1 MAKIPRY
8 EEQVRLDSFGPS
20 QMYSGREARM
30 TGEALANLGQDLGQF
45 AGKLDA
51 YRTAKDTADES
62 IFAKEWKD
70 NADIIAQNAKQA
82 IETNADG
89 KVSSDGKNILPIYDG
104 AFEELRAQ
112 ALQIP
117 DERRR
122 RIALNAI
129 GMGQTSYRKDMQGLS
144 ETTYNAHMFR
154 SAEKSMN
161 VSSAKAFNDP
171 AMARAQIKEYTEFIN
186 KIPAGVENKAKM
198 IKEAEKSIALAAV
211 SRFQEDGNYK
221 KAKELINGELSE
233 YFTTEDR
240 VKLLEKNESEYKQDV
255 TFKSTLEAQERAEKR
270 NKFADMK
277 TDNMSKAYDMIVSD
291 DPVQRANGFKQA
303 KDLLRSG
310 AIELKDFNNLTKTGQ
325 AMQYQDSDSE
335 FLRMTDKLVSGEDT
349 GNFTDDVMANS
360 KLHPKQARQ
369 LLMQYNSLR
378 KGRTADPEKKTKMA
392 GGTKFIKDAFPVS
405 SFDRITD
412 ETYKKN
418 AMAAKAT
425 QLYLKALE
433 AGEKDPYKAAVKAVK
448 EVDPHNKMVAVFSG
462 DTAGALTKRKP
473 QDVRGELFEIKKQ
486 LTILRE
492 RSPKEADE
500 YAKKMK
506 KTVEGKMQELK
517 ALEQEADI
525 VRSLKEKE

>member
-20 QMYSGREARM
+20 QMYSGRESRM
-30 TGEALANLGQDLGQF
+30 KGEALANLGQELGQF
-45 AGKLDA
+45 TGKLDA

-70 NADIIAQNAKQA
+70 NADIVAQNAKQA

-89 KVSSDGKNILPIYDG
+89 KVSPDGKNVLSLYDS
-104 AFEELRAQ
+104 AFEELRAT
-112 ALQIP
+112 ANQIP

-122 RIALNAI
+122 RIALNSI

-144 ETTYNAHMFR
+144 ETTYNANMFR
-154 SAEKSMN
+154 VAEKSMN
-161 VSSAKAFNDP
+161 ISSAKAFNDP
-171 AMARAQIKEYTEFIN
+171 AMAVAQIKEYTEFVN
-186 KIPAGVENKAKM
+186 KLPAGVENKSKM

-211 SRFQEDGNYK
+211 SKYQEDGNYK
-221 KAKELINGELSE
+221 KAKELINGELAE
-233 YFTTEDR
+233 YFDTDDR
-240 VKLLEKNESEYKQDV
+240 IKLLEKNESEYKQDI
-255 TFKSTLEAQERAEKR
+255 TLKATLEALERAERR

-310 AIELKDFNNLTKTGQ
+310 AIELKDFNNLTRTGQ
-325 AMQYQDSDSE
+325 AMQYQDTDSE
-335 FLRMTDKLVSGEDT
+335 FLRMTEKLVSGETD
-349 GNFTDDVMANS
+349 NFTSDVMANM

-369 LLMQYNSLR
+369 LLNQYNAMR
-378 KGRTADPEKKTKMA
+378 KGRGTDPEKKTKMA

-418 AMAAKAT
+418 ALAAKAT

-433 AGEKDPYKAAVKAVK
+433 SGEKDPYKAAVKAVK

-473 QDVRGELFEIKKQ
+473 QDVRTEIFEMKKQ

-500 YAKKMK
+500 YAKKMR
-506 KTVEGKMQELK
+506 KTLEGKVQELK